1 MPFKAFNERY
11 REHFSRQCKVAH
23 YGFEKLVDLFEAMP
37 STVRV
42 LYPPDGEWL
51 IELTDS
57 ARAQWDND
65 HDDHDVNV
73 GVVDVEDEDDDED
86 GKVAVSKGHTADAMT
101 APPLAPFSR
110 VGTRLPGFLM
120 QAFTLVDRKGV
131 PVGNKSGDD
140 KLASKEVGGEKDDSN
155 RDKTEI
161 KNRRFAAF
169 KSLDFERLLSCR

>member
-11 REHFSRQCKVAH
+11 REHFSRQCKVSH

-37 STVRV
+37 STLRV

-65 HDDHDVNV
+65 HGDDDVNV

-86 GKVAVSKGHTADAMT
+86 GGGAVSKGHTAGAMT

-110 VGTRLPGFLM
+110 VPKPSPGFLR
-120 QAFTLVDRKGV
+120 QDLTLSLKNV
-131 PVGNKSGDD
+131 PVGNKIGDD
-140 KLASKEVGGEKDDSN
+140 KLASKEVGEEEDSN
-155 RDKTEI
+155 RDKTETQ
-161 KNRRFAAF
+161 KRRFAAF

>member
-11 REHFSRQCKVAH
+11 REHFSRQCKVSH
-23 YGFEKLVDLFEAMP
+23 YGFEKLLDLFEAMP

-65 HDDHDVNV
+65 HDDVNV
-73 GVVDVEDEDDDED
+73 GVVDVEDENDDED
-86 GKVAVSKGHTADAMT
+86 AVSKDNTAGAMT
-101 APPLAPFSR
+101 APPFAPF
-110 VGTRLPGFLM
+110 TRLPVPKPSPGFLR
-120 QAFTLVDRKGV
+120 QDFTLVDRKGV
-131 PVGNKSGDD
+131 PVGNKIGDD
-140 KLASKEVGGEKDDSN
+140 KLASKEVGEEEEDSN
-155 RDKTEI
+155 RDKTETQ
-161 KNRRFAAF
+161 KRRFAAF